1 LPNRRYLELLP
12 PSHKDQPKQE
22 SHTGKPREYHN
33 EEPHYLAVHERHI
46 ARIAPAKFLAL
57 RSHSPVYREPLHHR
71 TNLAFAHKYRTSSAN
86 IGYGMKG
93 EIR

>member
-1 LPNRRYLELLP
+1 M
-12 PSHKDQPKQE
+12 
-22 SHTGKPREYHN
+22 
-33 EEPHYLAVHERHI
+33 HERHI

-71 TNLAFAHKYRTSSAN
+71 TNLAFAHKYRTSTAN

-93 EIR
+93 DSVGFVPWLCNMPESLSDLEKRLAEVAVEISAPLILIGA

>member
-1 LPNRRYLELLP
+1 
-12 PSHKDQPKQE
+12 
-22 SHTGKPREYHN
+22 
-33 EEPHYLAVHERHI
+33 VHERHI

-71 TNLAFAHKYRTSSAN
+71 TNLAFAHKYRTSTAN

-93 EIR
+93 DSVGFVPWLCNMPESLSDLEKRLAEVAVEISAPLILIGA